1 MDGVAEVAWP
11 IISSTATTVFA
22 FVPLMFWPGLMG
34 EFMYYLPLTV
44 VICLCS
50 SLFIALVINPT
61 LCSVFMALPKEGEAK
76 VGQDNELEAIPNNAL
91 YRIYGRVLRTA
102 VRWPVAIVV
111 ASVMLFVGTFVA
123 FAATSNGVEFF
134 PSVTPEQAYVN
145 ITLPDGSNVEASD
158 RVVRMV
164 ERILQNEVNVR
175 QYVADVGAGNGDQ
188 MSFGSGGTASH
199 RSRISVDFFPRDEQQ
214 ESAYDTIARIREA
227 LHEVPGCTYEVVK
240 AENGPPT
247 GLPVSIEIVGSDYV
261 QLGRIAQEMAYLLRE
276 VPGVVDLKDDFES
289 GRPEITVDVDRDAAA
304 AVNVSVREIANT
316 VRAAI
321 NGIEAST
328 YREDDDEMDIV
339 IRLSENNRDSI
350 EDVAYLT
357 VSNSDGDQIPLTEI
371 ADIQIRRGW
380 GSIRHVDG
388 NRVVSVTADV
398 AAGFQDMVVLGEVQA
413 LIREQLELP
422 SGYALDFTG
431 QNQEQAEAQAFLG
444 RALLAG
450 LLVIALILITQFN
463 SVSQPMIILASVM
476 LSLLGVLWNLMARGA
491 PFNIIMTGM
500 GIISLAGVVV
510 NNAIVLIDY
519 INQLKERGLPVTEAV
534 WRAGMVRFRPVMLTA
549 ITTALSLMPTVLGF
563 SLDVKNLQIVRGGTS
578 VEMWGPMANAVVTG
592 LLVATFLT
600 LIAVPAMYRLS
611 DTISD
616 LLDKAWRHMVGK
628 IFFTILG
635 AGAML
640 AFLKVL
646 FS

>member
-1 MDGVAEVAWP
+1 
-11 IISSTATTVFA
+11 
-22 FVPLMFWPGLMG
+22 
-34 EFMYYLPLTV
+34 
-44 VICLCS
+44 
-50 SLFIALVINPT
+50 
-61 LCSVFMALPKEGEAK
+61 
-76 VGQDNELEAIPNNAL
+76 
-91 YRIYGRVLRTA
+91 
-102 VRWPVAIVV
+102 
-111 ASVMLFVGTFVA
+111 
-123 FAATSNGVEFF
+123 
-134 PSVTPEQAYVN
+134 
-145 ITLPDGSNVEASD
+145 
-158 RVVRMV
+158 
-164 ERILQNEVNVR
+164 
-175 QYVADVGAGNGDQ
+175 
-188 MSFGSGGTASH
+188 
-199 RSRISVDFFPRDEQQ
+199 
-214 ESAYDTIARIREA
+214 
-227 LHEVPGCTYEVVK
+227 
-240 AENGPPT
+240 
-247 GLPVSIEIVGSDYV
+247 
-261 QLGRIAQEMAYLLRE
+261 
-276 VPGVVDLKDDFES
+276 
-289 GRPEITVDVDRDAAA
+289 
-304 AVNVSVREIANT
+304 
-316 VRAAI
+316 
-321 NGIEAST
+321 
-328 YREDDDEMDIV
+328 MDIV